1 MHPPSPVLTKS
12 LTLILAICCGFS
24 VATIYYNQA
33 MLPLIADTFAVST
46 AHVGQIAMLTQL
58 GYACGLLLFVP
69 LGDRI
74 SRRTLILAVLCL
86 NFISLLASATA
97 PSYTWLLVA
106 SGLLGL
112 SGISAQVII
121 PAASDLSTLEQ
132 KGAVL
137 GLMVSGLSAG
147 GLLARTV
154 SGAVSGWLGWR
165 GMFAVAAALDVLLF
179 MAILTRMPV
188 SISTSKLAYGA
199 LLKSLWGLARQYPT
213 LRQSALKGA
222 LVFGALNVFWGSM
235 AALLAL
241 PPYGFSSA
249 QAGLVGLS
257 AIVGILCASTIG
269 QQTRRHGRLLERAGI
284 TTVLV
289 AFILIYSLGLSGW
302 WWPILIAATFLDLG
316 NRTNQLANQTRVL
329 ALEPSATSRLN
340 TVFMVVY
347 FIGGAL
353 GSAAG
358 AFASQHYGWQGQALT
373 GAAFAGLALLMT
385 LFSGTTHKATP
396 T

>member
-1 MHPPSPVLTKS
+1 MHPHASPLTKG

-33 MLPLIADTFAVST
+33 MLPLIATTFGVTT

-86 NFISLLASATA
+86 NFAALLASATA
-97 PSYTWLLVA
+97 PSYAWLLLA
-106 SGLLGL
+106 SVLLGL

-121 PAASDLSTLEQ
+121 PAASDLSDPAQ

-154 SGAVSGWLGWR
+154 SGVVSGWLGWR
-165 GMFAVAAALDVLLF
+165 GMFALAAALDVLLF
-179 MAILTRMPV
+179 LAILTRMPLSV
-188 SISTSKLAYGA
+188 SSSKLAYGA
-199 LLKSLWGLARQYPT
+199 LLKSLWALARQHST
-213 LRQSALKGA
+213 LRQSAIKGG

-241 PPYGFSSA
+241 PPYGYSSA
-249 QAGLVGLS
+249 QAGLLGLS
-257 AIVGILCASTIG
+257 AIVGILCASSIG
-269 QQTRRHGRLLERAGI
+269 RQTRRHGSLLELIGI
-284 TTVLV
+284 TTMLV
-289 AFILIYSLGLSGW
+289 AFLLIYTLGPQGW
-302 WWPILIAATFLDLG
+302 WWPILIAATCLDLG
-316 NRTNQLANQTRVL
+316 NRINQLANQTRVL
-329 ALEPSATSRLN
+329 ALEPAATSRLN

-353 GSAAG
+353 GSASGAWAG
-358 AFASQHYGWQGQALT
+358 EHFGWHGQALT
-373 GAAFAGLALLMT
+373 GIAFAGAALL
-385 LFSGTTHKATP
+385 LFAANRAKPQP

>member
-1 MHPPSPVLTKS
+1 MHAHSPTLTKG
-12 LTLILAICCGFS
+12 LTLLLAICCGFS

-33 MLPLIADTFAVST
+33 MLPLIANTFEVST
-46 AHVGQIAMLTQL
+46 AHVGQIAMLTQI

-74 SRRTLILAVLCL
+74 SRRTLILAVLCI

-97 PSYTWLLVA
+97 PSYAWLLIA
-106 SGLLGL
+106 SLLLGL

-121 PAASDLSTLEQ
+121 PAASDLSAPEQ

-137 GLMVSGLSAG
+137 GLMVSG
-147 GLLARTV
+147 V
-154 SGAVSGWLGWR
+154 VSGWLGWR
-165 GMFAVAAALDVLLF
+165 GMFAMAAALDVVLF
-179 MAILTRMPV
+179 LAILTRMPV

-213 LRQSALKGA
+213 LRQSAIKGA

-249 QAGLVGLS
+249 QAGLLGLS

-269 QQTRRHGRLLERAGI
+269 QQTRRHGRLLERVGI

-289 AFILIYSLGLSGW
+289 AFILIYTLGPQGW

-358 AFASQHYGWQGQALT
+358 AFASELYGWQGQALT
-373 GAAFAGLALLMT
+373 GAAFAGLALLLT
-385 LFSGTTHKATP
+385 VFRASE
-396 T
+396 

>member
-1 MHPPSPVLTKS
+1 MQPHSPALTKG

-33 MLPLIADTFAVST
+33 MLPLIAGTFEVST

-74 SRRTLILAVLCL
+74 SRRTLILAVLCI
-86 NFISLLASATA
+86 NFVSLLASASS
-97 PSYTWLLVA
+97 PSYSWLLVA
-106 SGLLGL
+106 SVLLGL
-112 SGISAQVII
+112 SGISAQIII
-121 PAASDLSTLEQ
+121 PAASDLSEPHQ

-154 SGAVSGWLGWR
+154 SGVVSGWLGWR
-165 GMFAVAAALDVLLF
+165 GMFALAAALDVLLF
-179 MAILTRMPV
+179 LAILTRMPV
-188 SISTSKLAYGA
+188 AVSTSKLAYGA
-199 LLKSLWGLARQYPT
+199 LLKSLWGLARQHAT
-213 LRQSALKGA
+213 LRQSAIKGG

-249 QAGLVGLS
+249 QAGLLGLS
-257 AIVGILCASTIG
+257 AIVGILCASSIG
-269 QQTRRHGRLLERAGI
+269 EQTRRHGQLLEWIGI
-284 TTVLV
+284 GTVLV
-289 AFILIYSLGLSGW
+289 AFLLIFTLGPHGW

-316 NRTNQLANQTRVL
+316 NRINQLANQTRVL
-329 ALEPSATSRLN
+329 SLEPAATSRLN

-353 GSAAG
+353 GSASG
-358 AFASQHYGWQGQALT
+358 AFASEHFGWHGQALT
-373 GAAFAGLALLMT
+373 GAAFAGLALLIT
-385 LFSGTTHKATP
+385 LFSGTTRRPTP

>member
-1 MHPPSPVLTKS
+1 MHANAPTLTKS
-12 LTLILAICCGFS
+12 LTLLLAICCGFS

-33 MLPLIADTFAVST
+33 MLPLIANTFEVST

-58 GYACGLLLFVP
+58 GYASGLLLFVP

-74 SRRTLILAVLCL
+74 SRRTLILAVLCI
-86 NFISLLASATA
+86 NFVALLASATA
-97 PSYTWLLVA
+97 PSYSLLLVA
-106 SGLLGL
+106 SVLLGL

-121 PAASDLSTLEQ
+121 PAASDLSEPSQ

-154 SGAVSGWLGWR
+154 SGVVSGWLGWR
-165 GMFAVAAALDVLLF
+165 GMFALAAALDVLLF

-188 SISTSKLAYGA
+188 SVSTSKLAYGA
-199 LLKSLWGLARQYPT
+199 LLKSLWGLATQYPT
-213 LRQSALKGA
+213 LRQSAIKAA

-235 AALLAL
+235 AALLAA

-249 QAGLVGLS
+249 QAGLLGLS
-257 AIVGILCASTIG
+257 AIVGILCAAKIG
-269 QQTRRHGRLLERAGI
+269 QLTQRHRSLLERVGI
-284 TTVLV
+284 GTVLS
-289 AFILIYSLGLSGW
+289 AFVLIFAFGPRGW
-302 WWPILIAATFLDLG
+302 WAPILVAATFLDLG
-316 NRTNQLANQTRVL
+316 NRINQLANQTRVL

-340 TVFMVVY
+340 TVFMVIY

-358 AFASQHYGWQGQALT
+358 AFASDHYGWQGQALT
-373 GAAFAGLALLMT
+373 GAGFAGLALLIT
-385 LFSGTTHKATP
+385 LLSGTTRKSTP

>member
-1 MHPPSPVLTKS
+1 MTNTQHPPLTTG

-33 MLPLIADTFAVST
+33 MLPLIAGTFEVST

-69 LGDRI
+69 LGDSI

-86 NFISLLASATA
+86 NFVSLLASATA
-97 PSYTWLLVA
+97 PSYAWLLVA
-106 SGLLGL
+106 SVMLGL

-121 PAASDLSTLEQ
+121 PAASDLSDPAN

-137 GLMVSGLSAG
+137 GMMVSGLSAG

-154 SGAVSGWLGWR
+154 SGVVSGWLGWR
-165 GMFAVAAALDVLLF
+165 GMFALAAALDTLLF
-179 MAILTRMPV
+179 LAILTRMPV
-188 SISTSKLAYGA
+188 SVSVSTLKYSA
-199 LLKSLWGLARQYPT
+199 LLKSLWSLAKTHST
-213 LRQSALKGA
+213 LRRSAIKGG

-249 QAGLVGLS
+249 QAGLLGLS
-257 AIVGILCASTIG
+257 AIVGILCASSIG
-269 QQTRRHGRLLERAGI
+269 RQTRRHAVRLEWIGI
-284 TTVLV
+284 STVLA
-289 AFILIYSLGLSGW
+289 AFGLIFVFGPQGW

-316 NRTNQLANQTRVL
+316 NRINQLSNQTRVL
-329 ALEPSATSRLN
+329 ALDPTATSRLN

-358 AFASQHYGWQGQALT
+358 ALVSEHYGWQGQALT
-373 GAAFAGLALLMT
+373 GVAFAGTALLMALSST
-385 LFSGTTHKATP
+385 ARTSTAT
-396 T
+396 

>member
-1 MHPPSPVLTKS
+1 MHPHSPVLTKG
-12 LTLILAICCGFS
+12 LTLLLAICCGFS

-33 MLPLIADTFAVST
+33 MLPLIANTFEVST

-58 GYACGLLLFVP
+58 GYASGLLLFVP

-74 SRRTLILAVLCL
+74 SRRTLILAVLCI

-97 PSYTWLLVA
+97 PSYAWLLVA
-106 SGLLGL
+106 SVLLGL

-121 PAASDLSTLEQ
+121 PAASDLSEPAQ

-154 SGAVSGWLGWR
+154 SGVVSGWLGWR

-188 SISTSKLAYGA
+188 SVSTSKLAYGA
-199 LLKSLWGLARQYPT
+199 LLKSLWGLARQHAT
-213 LRQSALKGA
+213 LRQSAIKGG

-249 QAGLVGLS
+249 QAGLLGLS

-269 QQTRRHGRLLERAGI
+269 QYTRRHGRLLERVGI
-284 TTVLV
+284 ATVLV
-289 AFILIYSLGLSGW
+289 AFILIYALGPQGW

-316 NRTNQLANQTRVL
+316 NRINQLANQTRVL
-329 ALEPSATSRLN
+329 ALDPAATSRLN
-340 TVFMVVY
+340 TVFMVIY

-353 GSAAG
+353 GSACG
-358 AFASQHYGWQGQALT
+358 ALASEHHGWQGQALT
-373 GAAFAGLALLMT
+373 GAAFAGAALLLT
-385 LFSGTTHKATP
+385 LFSAKTHKSMP

>member
-1 MHPPSPVLTKS
+1 MPPHSPVLTKGLS
-12 LTLILAICCGFS
+12 LILAICCGFS

-33 MLPLIADTFAVST
+33 MLPLIAGTFEVST

-74 SRRTLILAVLCL
+74 SRRTLILAVLCI
-86 NFISLLASATA
+86 NFVSLLASATA
-97 PSYTWLLVA
+97 PSYTWLLMA
-106 SGLLGL
+106 SVLLGL

-121 PAASDLSTLEQ
+121 PAASDLSEPVQ

-154 SGAVSGWLGWR
+154 SGVFSGWLGWR

-179 MAILTRMPV
+179 LAILTRMPV
-188 SISTSKLAYGA
+188 SVSTSRLPYGA
-199 LLKSLWGLARQYPT
+199 LLKSLWGLARQHAT
-213 LRQSALKGA
+213 LRQSAIKGG

-249 QAGLVGLS
+249 QAGLLGLS

-269 QQTRRHGRLLERAGI
+269 QQTRRHGQLLEWIGI
-284 TTVLV
+284 GTVLV
-289 AFILIYSLGLSGW
+289 AFLLIFTLGPQGW

-316 NRTNQLANQTRVL
+316 NRINQLANQTRVL
-329 ALEPSATSRLN
+329 ALEPAATSRLN
-340 TVFMVVY
+340 TVFMVIY

-353 GSAAG
+353 GSASG
-358 AFASQHYGWQGQALT
+358 AFASEHYGWQGQALT
-373 GAAFAGLALLMT
+373 GAAFAGLALLIT
-385 LFSGTTHKATP
+385 LLSATTRKSTP

>member
-1 MHPPSPVLTKS
+1 MQPHAPALTKG

-33 MLPLIADTFAVST
+33 MLPLIADTFGVST

-86 NFISLLASATA
+86 NFASLLASATA
-97 PSYTWLLVA
+97 PSYAGLLVA
-106 SGLLGL
+106 SVLLGL

-121 PAASDLSTLEQ
+121 PAASDLSAPTQ

-154 SGAVSGWLGWR
+154 SGVVSGWLGWR
-165 GMFAVAAALDVLLF
+165 GMFALAAALDVLLF
-179 MAILTRMPV
+179 MAILTRMPASV
-188 SISTSKLAYGA
+188 STSKLAYGA
-199 LLKSLWGLARQYPT
+199 LLKSLWGLATQYPA
-213 LRQSALKGA
+213 LRQSAIKAA

-235 AALLAL
+235 AALLAAA
-241 PPYGFSSA
+241 PYGFSSA
-249 QAGLVGLS
+249 QAGLLGLS

-269 QQTRRHGRLLERAGI
+269 RQTRRHGGLLEWLGI
-284 TTVLV
+284 TTVLA
-289 AFILIYSLGLSGW
+289 AFVLIYLFGPQGW

-316 NRTNQLANQTRVL
+316 NRINQLANQTRVL
-329 ALEPSATSRLN
+329 ALEPAATSRLN

-353 GSAAG
+353 GSASG
-358 AFASQHYGWQGQALT
+358 AFASAHYGWQGQALT
-373 GAAFAGLALLMT
+373 GAAFAGLALLLT
-385 LFSGTTHKATP
+385 LLNGTTRISTP